1 MPDRNEE
8 YPELKEI
15 LDKPSALDP
24 LRITDRWKILSPKE
38 NGDLGAALIFILLV
52 ALLLAAAAKFFHFL
66 SH

>member
-24 LRITDRWKILSPKE
+24 LRITDRWKTLSNKE
-38 NGDLGAALIFILLV
+38 NSSLGAFVIVSLVV
-52 ALLLAAAAKFFHFL
+52 ALLFAAAFRFL
-66 SH
+66 HSLF